1 MFTIKAIRCY
11 NIIYKIKYKGDK
23 TMLPIARRNK
33 IKEIITEKKSVI
45 VSELAKS
52 FKVTEET
59 IRKDLQQL
67 EEEGF
72 LTRTYGGAYI
82 SDGVENDVD
91 INLREHIQV
100 EGKQRIAEMCLNYI
114 NNGDSIFLDAS
125 TTSLYIASILKEKR
139 LTVTTNSIK
148 IMNLLADNPN
158 IKLIIIG
165 GRIEHPS
172 MSALGRNA
180 EWNMNNYFFDAA
192 FISCRAISMTHGIT
206 DSNEQQAEIRKIAI
220 EHSNHTYLVADYTK
234 FDRTAFTK
242 ICDFSSIDTL
252 IVDKPLSAEWHGFLK
267 NYDTNLVEC
276 E

>member
-1 MFTIKAIRCY
+1 
-11 NIIYKIKYKGDK
+11 
-23 TMLPIARRNK
+23 MLPIARKSK
-33 IKEIITEKKSVI
+33 IKEIITEKKSVT
-45 VSELAKS
+45 VSELSKS

-59 IRKDLQQL
+59 IRKDLQTL

-72 LTRTYGGAYI
+72 LTRTYGGAYV

-91 INLREHIQV
+91 VTLREHIHI
-100 EGKQRIAEMCLNYI
+100 EGKQKIASQCLNYI

-125 TTSLYIASILKEKR
+125 TTSLYIAESLKSKR

-148 IMNLLADNPN
+148 IIEHLGNNPN

-165 GRIEHPS
+165 GRIEQPS

-180 EWNMNNYFFDAA
+180 ESNMNNYFFDAA
-192 FISCRAISMTHGIT
+192 FISCRALSMQHGIT
-206 DSNEQQAEIRKIAI
+206 DSNELQAEIRKIAI
-220 EHSNHTYLVADYTK
+220 EHSNKAFLVADYTK

-242 ICDFSSIDTL
+242 ICDYKAIDTL
-252 IVDKPLSAEWHGFLK
+252 IVDRALTDDWKSFLRS
-267 NYDTNLVEC
+267 YDVNLIEC

>member
-1 MFTIKAIRCY
+1 
-11 NIIYKIKYKGDK
+11 
-23 TMLPIARRNK
+23 MLPIARK
-33 IKEIITEKKSVI
+33 KSIKEIITEKKSVT

-67 EEEGF
+67 EEDGF

-91 INLREHIQV
+91 INLREHIHI
-100 EGKQRIAEMCLNYI
+100 EGKQKIANTCVNFI

-125 TTSLYIASILKEKR
+125 TTSLYIAENLKSKR

-148 IMNLLADNPN
+148 IVQHLADNPN

-180 EWNMNNYFFDAA
+180 EWNINNYFFDAA
-192 FISCRAISMTHGIT
+192 FISCRALSMVHGIT
-206 DSNEQQAEIRKIAI
+206 DSNELQAEIRKIAI
-220 EHSNHTYLVADYTK
+220 EHSNQTFLVADYTK

-242 ICDFSSIDTL
+242 ICDYKSINTL
-252 IVDKPLSAEWHGFLK
+252 IVDKNLSPEWQSFLQS
-267 NYDTNLVEC
+267 NDINLIQC

>member
-1 MFTIKAIRCY
+1 
-11 NIIYKIKYKGDK
+11 
-23 TMLPIARRNK
+23 MLPITRRNT
-33 IKEIITEKKSVI
+33 IKSIITEKKSI
-45 VSELAKS
+45 TVSELSKT

-82 SDGVENDVD
+82 SSGVENDVD
-91 INLREHIQV
+91 VNLREHIHI
-100 EGKQRIAEMCLNYI
+100 EGKEKIAHMCLNYI

-125 TTSLYIASILKEKR
+125 TTSLHIASNIKDKR

-148 IMNLLADNPN
+148 IVDLLSKSPN

-165 GRIEHPS
+165 GRVEHPS

-180 EWNMNNYFFDAA
+180 ESNLRNYFFDTA
-192 FISCRAISMTHGIT
+192 FISCRALSMDHGIT
-206 DSNEQQAEIRKIAI
+206 DSNEQQAELRKIAI
-220 EHSNHTYLVADYTK
+220 EHANHTYLVADYTK

-242 ICDFSSIDTL
+242 ICDFDKINTL
-252 IVDKPLSAEWHGFLK
+252 IVDKSISAEWQDFLRI
-267 NYDTNLVEC
+267 NNIDLVES

>member
-1 MFTIKAIRCY
+1 M
-11 NIIYKIKYKGDK
+11 KYKGDK

-45 VSELAKS
+45 VAELATS

-67 EEEGF
+67 EEDGF

-100 EGKQRIAEMCLNYI
+100 EGKQRIAERCLSYI

-125 TTSLYIASILKEKR
+125 TTSLYIASNLGDKR

-148 IMNLLADNPN
+148 IMNLLGSNPN

-165 GRIEHPS
+165 GHLEHPS
-172 MSALGRNA
+172 MSALGRHA
-180 EWNMNNYFFDAA
+180 ELSMHNYFFDAA
-192 FISCRAISMTHGIT
+192 FISCRAINMIHGIT

-242 ICDFSSIDTL
+242 ICDFNNIEML
-252 IVDKPLSAEWHGFLK
+252 IVDKRLSSEWQEHLK
-267 NYDTNLVEC
+267 NFNITLIEC

>member
-1 MFTIKAIRCY
+1 
-11 NIIYKIKYKGDK
+11 
-23 TMLPIARRNK
+23 MLPIARRNK

-82 SDGVENDVD
+82 SDGVQNDVD
-91 INLREHIQV
+91 INLREHIYI
-100 EGKQRIAEMCLNYI
+100 EGKQKIAQMCVNYI

-125 TTSLYIASILKEKR
+125 TTSLYIASNLKEKR

-165 GRIEHPS
+165 GRVEHPS

-180 EWNMNNYFFDAA
+180 EFNMNNYFFDAA
-192 FISCRAISMTHGIT
+192 FISCRAVNILHGIT

-220 EHSNHTYLVADYTK
+220 NHSNHTYLVADYTK

-242 ICDFSSIDTL
+242 ICDFDVIDTL
-252 IVDKPLSAEWHGFLK
+252 IVDKPLSQEWVNYLK
-267 NYDTNLVEC
+267 NFETKLIEC
-276 E
+276 D

>member
-1 MFTIKAIRCY
+1 
-11 NIIYKIKYKGDK
+11 
-23 TMLPIARRNK
+23 MLPIARKNK
-33 IKEIITEKKSVI
+33 IKELITEKKSVI

-59 IRKDLQQL
+59 IRKDLQTL
-67 EEEGF
+67 EQEGF

-91 INLREHIQV
+91 ITLREHIHI
-100 EGKQRIAEMCLNYI
+100 EGKQKIAAECLKFI

-125 TTSLYIASILKEKR
+125 TTSLYIAQNLKTKR

-148 IMNLLADNPN
+148 IIENLSHNDK
-158 IKLIIIG
+158 IRLIMIG
-165 GRIEHPS
+165 GRIEQPS
-172 MSALGRNA
+172 MCALGRNA
-180 EWNMNNYFFDAA
+180 ESNMHNYFFDAA
-192 FISCRAISMTHGIT
+192 FISCRALSIEHGIT
-206 DSNEQQAEIRKIAI
+206 DSNELQAEIRNIAI

-242 ICDFSSIDTL
+242 ICDYKAINTL
-252 IVDKPLSAEWHGFLK
+252 VVDKILSEEWNSFLQ
-267 NYDTNLVEC
+267 NHNVNLIEC